1 MTVKFLS
8 LAPIAESDL
17 MESGSLND
25 DKRIRVK
32 ITKKRGDMEELRD
45 LFENMKEGGL
55 SEYLLATSQQQQEA

>member
-1 MTVKFLS
+1 
-8 LAPIAESDL
+8 

-32 ITKKRGDMEELRD
+32 IIKKRGDMEELRD